1 MENTRYRLCLIL
13 TIVLPACLVSLVGC
27 ESGVSDKDIVVVSLP
42 DIIDMVEKQN
52 AGEAR
57 YAVFIDPRAPKYY
70 QQGHLPGA
78 INYRLPDAR
87 EKDPPDR
94 AIQAH
99 KHIVIYGQNPGSAVA
114 RAMFKRMYAIGYK
127 RLQFYPGGIDEWTKA
142 GYQLEGQ
149 SQPTAPESQT
159 TQPAQ

>member
-1 MENTRYRLCLIL
+1 MYLIL
-13 TIVLPACLVSLVGC
+13 TIALPAYLFALIGC

-42 DIIDMVEKQN
+42 DIIDMVENQN
-52 AGEAR
+52 EGKTR
-57 YAVFIDPRAPKYY
+57 YAVFIDPRAHKYY

-142 GYQLEGQ
+142 GYKLEGQ
-149 SQPTAPESQT
+149 PQQTPTEEDHTPQPSQ
-159 TQPAQ
+159 